1 MLPLSINSYQ
11 GERKM
16 GFLLMFHS
24 IVRWLIVLVGVFA
37 LVKFLVG
44 WLQKSEF
51 TKMDRGLSAGFSGL
65 MDLQVTL
72 GFIFFFWSGLT
83 GGGFPMFRIE
93 HMVTMLVAAVLG
105 HLPSFMKKAE
115 NKFAI
120 GLYAIIGALALVFIG
135 VARLPGGWSR

>member
-1 MLPLSINSYQ
+1 
-11 GERKM
+11 M
-16 GFLLMFHS
+16 GFVLMFHS
-24 IVRWLIVLVGVFA
+24 IIRWLIVLVGVFA

-44 WLQKSEF
+44 WVRKSEF

-72 GFIFFFWSGLT
+72 GFIFFFWNGMSV
-83 GGGFPMFRIE
+83 GFPIFRIE
-93 HMVTMLVAAVLG
+93 HMVIMLLAAVAG
-105 HLPSFMKKAE
+105 HLSSFMKKAE

-120 GLYAIIGALALVFIG
+120 SLYAVIGALVLVFIG